1 MSKKIRNR
9 FVALGCL
16 LVFIGLG
23 VLFYVNWVVQKPF
36 AIILFLT
43 DNLTT
48 STLAAARIYGN
59 GADNRLNIEKLPHL
73 SLISTHAAD
82 FAVSDSASAA
92 TAISIGQKVN
102 NRQVGADPAAK
113 PLLSLFD
120 VARNRGRAIGLVS
133 NAAISDT
140 TPAAFYARTN
150 NPQDSLGIAA
160 QLVDAANIDVI
171 LGGGQ
176 ADFLPE
182 HKDGRRT
189 DGRDLLME
197 MRDKGYDIVQNKS
210 DLEKVPSWR
219 APRLLG
225 IFSPGNLA
233 FVDEIQSAGTQPALA
248 EMVRAAIQLLQYN
261 RKGYLLIVDCGLAG
275 KAASQNEGERM
286 LRELLVLDEAVASA
300 VSFAGENSLILVVGK
315 QSVGGLRLNGYPF
328 RTDKGVAV
336 VGINSQGIPSL
347 TWSTGPGT
355 PPAAAG
361 ASDASRTNEPSA
373 VSAPVALAVAEDG
386 IVVGTGDGSQKLQ
399 GFNDNTDVFRV
410 IAENL

>member
-9 FVALGCL
+9 LIALGCL
-16 LVFIGLG
+16 LAFIGLG
-23 VLFYVNWVVQKPF
+23 ILFYANWVVQKPF

-48 STLAAARIYGN
+48 STLTAARIYSN
-59 GADNRLNIEKLPHL
+59 GADNRLNIEKLPNL
-73 SLISTHAAD
+73 SLITTHAAD
-82 FAVSDSASAA
+82 FAVSDAAAAA
-92 TAISIGQKVN
+92 TAISTGKKVN
-102 NRQVGADPAAK
+102 NRLVGGDPSAK
-113 PLLSLFD
+113 PLSNLLD
-120 VARNRGRAIGLVS
+120 LARSRGRATGLIS

-140 TPAAFYARTN
+140 TPAAFYARTD

-182 HKDGRRT
+182 HKEGRRT

-210 DLEKVPSWR
+210 DLQNAPSWR

-225 IFSPGNLA
+225 IFSSGNLA
-233 FVDEIQSAGTQPALA
+233 FVDEIQSAGTQPTLS
-248 EMVRAAIQLLQYN
+248 EMVKAAIQLLQYN

-275 KAASQNEGERM
+275 KAASLNEGERM
-286 LRELLVLDEAVASA
+286 LRELLALDETVASA
-300 VSFAGENSLILVVGK
+300 LSFAGENSLILVVGK
-315 QSVGGLRLNGYPF
+315 QTVGGLRLNGYPF
-328 RTDKGVAV
+328 RTDKGVAI

-355 PPAAAG
+355 LLAAADTG
-361 ASDASRTNEPSA
+361 NSPRTNEPSA
-373 VSAPVALAVAEDG
+373 VPAPVAIGVAEDG
-386 IVVGTGDGSQKLQ
+386 IVLGAGQSSQKLQ
-399 GFNDNTDVFRV
+399 GFKDNTDVFRL